1 MIKEIVVVHLLVR
14 NQQFQIL
21 CSCAT
26 EAVVRQRKNLVVSRI
41 LHRKPVE
48 VLQDRLDES
57 SPLCQCQNPC
67 CCVLH
72 KLKMVS
78 RLGSP
83 HKLLLQ

>member
-26 EAVVRQRKNLVVSRI
+26 EAVVRQRKNLVVNMI

-48 VLQDRLDES
+48 FFFETGLMSSLLFVSVTVLAAVFCTS
-57 SPLCQCQNPC
+57 
-67 CCVLH
+67 
-72 KLKMVS
+72 
-78 RLGSP
+78 
-83 HKLLLQ
+83 